1 MDAVLITH
9 EHSDHIR
16 GLGVIARK
24 YGLPIYGTRG
34 TLEAIR
40 SATNLGRIE
49 DGLFH
54 EITAGQTFSI
64 GDLQIDPMSVSHDA
78 ADPVAYLIRDGKRRI
93 GVVTDLGV
101 YTEDMVQ
108 HLQGL
113 DAILLEANHDI
124 HMLQAGSY
132 PYPLK
137 QRILGEKG
145 HLSNE
150 ASGQLLGRILHD
162 HMSHILLGH
171 LSHENNYGELAYET
185 VRLEVSLG
193 DNPYQ
198 GSDFPI
204 EVAKRDQISSR
215 IVV

>member
-1 MDAVLITH
+1 
-9 EHSDHIR
+9 
-16 GLGVIARK
+16 
-24 YGLPIYGTRG
+24 
-34 TLEAIR
+34 
-40 SATNLGRIE
+40 
-49 DGLFH
+49 
-54 EITAGQTFSI
+54 
-64 GDLQIDPMSVSHDA
+64 
-78 ADPVAYLIRDGKRRI
+78 
-93 GVVTDLGV
+93 
-101 YTEDMVQ
+101 VQ